1 MGRFQHITSMALL
14 AMTTMVL
21 SAKADFYAIAQPN
34 NAISGSDTTPYTSG
48 TTKISISA
56 ISDYN
61 TVSSITD
68 ATQTV
73 SFSETLTKGQV
84 PGGGWASW
92 NNPTATES
100 GTPAVLITDAS
111 TTLLTLNLQVPST
124 TFGIEI
130 QPSNTSSITA
140 SFYQGATLVGSI
152 VQSVNGTSGAL
163 LFAATSYSNPFTIVT
178 IAAPG
183 GAQGFAMAQFRYAT
197 GATPVP
203 EPASIALIAQAFAA
217 AGFYTWRKRRNLA

>member
-1 MGRFQHITSMALL
+1 MNRFQHITSMALL

-152 VQSVNGTSGAL
+152 VQSVNGISGAL

-197 GATPVP
+197 GSTPVP

>member
-1 MGRFQHITSMALL
+1 M
-14 AMTTMVL
+14 
-21 SAKADFYAIAQPN
+21 
-34 NAISGSDTTPYTSG
+34 
-48 TTKISISA
+48 
-56 ISDYN
+56 
-61 TVSSITD
+61 
-68 ATQTV
+68 
-73 SFSETLTKGQV
+73 
-84 PGGGWASW
+84 
-92 NNPTATES
+92 
-100 GTPAVLITDAS
+100 
-111 TTLLTLNLQVPST
+111 
-124 TFGIEI
+124 
-130 QPSNTSSITA
+130 
-140 SFYQGATLVGSI
+140 GSI